1 MTTKK
6 KSIPSKSVKPGLY
19 NAIITKVEDAGYGK
33 VTVQLQLYG
42 KGFTFT
48 ENHTLEVKEVPDRL
62 AEAGYDK
69 YYIICARLSIYTT
82 IGADNRHHA
91 ANKAT
96 KLFGPNWSSLTQA
109 DRLVDY
115 LQFTSVTTFK
125 KLLSSL

>member
-1 MTTKK
+1 MATKK
-6 KSIPSKSVKPGLY
+6 STSSKLPKGMYELRIKGRREPL
-19 NAIITKVEDAGYGK
+19 I
-33 VTVQLQLYG
+33 VQLQAIPIGTIYKLP
-42 KGFTFT
+42 
-48 ENHTLEVKEVPDRL
+48 NHTKNTDTYYDSDK
-62 AEAGYDK
+62 GTDK
-69 YYIICARLSIYTT
+69 YYIVCARLSIYTT